1 MTSKNSF
8 SKLVRQNLTRRL
20 WAVTLA
26 VLGCLTSLTLPV
38 VYGIQTYYSELQLM
52 QQGNYYGSRTAQE
65 LLQQWSGTVAEMLG
79 FMNPFIKIFLF
90 ILAILCGVSMFR
102 YLHDRRQV
110 DFYHALP
117 ISRSRLFAV
126 QYVTGIVAVLPVYL
140 LITLLT
146 IASAAG
152 LGFGQSLSAGA
163 VCAGLIGNILFFL
176 LNYTIAVLCTVMT
189 GSTIITILLGLWAE
203 FGIALVGVICYA
215 MMSMSFSTFA
225 ETPALVKNLV
235 MYGSPLFLWLIA
247 GTDGFTVPLISWVT
261 SINMSPASVKLLI
274 GVLIATALLLALT
287 AVLFIRRRSERAG
300 IAVAFKPVQE
310 PMKYFMSAVGGLCV
324 ALLLYLM
331 MHEFWFWFGLI
342 VGTVLVH
349 MLVEIIYD
357 FDFKS
362 LFHHWKR
369 MIILLVVLVAATA
382 AVRCDVFG
390 YDAYLPKRD
399 DITTA
404 GVWVDIGSRDMQLTS
419 RSAAAE
425 LTTPENID
433 AVYAL
438 AALGVGEKPEN
449 TGDVPQCSVTVRF
462 QLKNGRMIVRQY
474 WGIPYDDAQPY
485 IRSLRADP
493 EYIET
498 YALLQRL
505 RMPES
510 AEEGSA
516 AVQVRTFA
524 TAYGGEADAKM
535 RNLDEVRALIAQLQ
549 TAQIENRMA
558 HLTEIPVLRVDLETN
573 WNDSRMYREEA
584 VYSYLSDI
592 PVYPSDTE
600 VLTAIEKIT
609 GVTPEQPSAEK
620 ISELNVVVGTQADY
634 KAAQDQLDRYYNG
647 EYAMVESADD
657 KALNPYDTYVAAHT
671 TQITDPEEI
680 AKWLE
685 NAVPDTAH
693 DLSGPDVAFETEFD
707 GLSVMIE
714 AILHNGDSYSLYYP
728 EGKAPMDLIRALLPN

>member
-1 MTSKNSF
+1 MTSRNSF

-26 VLGCLTSLTLPV
+26 ILGCLTSLTLPV
-38 VYGIQTYYSELQLM
+38 VYGIQTYYSDLQLM
-52 QQGNYYGSRTAQE
+52 QQGNYYGSKTAQE
-65 LLQQWSGTVAEMLG
+65 LLQQWSGTVAQMLG
-79 FMNPFIKIFLF
+79 FMNPFIKLILF
-90 ILAILCGVSMFR
+90 VLAILCGVSMFR

-117 ISRSRLFAV
+117 ISRGRLFAV

-163 VCAGLIGNILFFL
+163 VLGGLIGNTLFFL

-189 GSTIITILLGLWAE
+189 GNTIITVLLGLWAE
-203 FGIALVGVICYA
+203 FGVVLVGIICYA

-225 ETPALVKNLV
+225 ETPELVKSMVL
-235 MYGSPLFLWLIA
+235 YGSPLIAWLIA
-247 GTDGFTVPLISWVT
+247 GTDGFMVPVISWFVST
-261 SINMSPASVKLLI
+261 DIGPVSAKLLI
-274 GVLIATALLLALT
+274 GALIAFLLLLALT
-287 AVLFIRRRSERAG
+287 TVLFIRRRSERAG
-300 IAVAFKPVQE
+300 IAVAFKPIQE

-324 ALLLYLM
+324 ALLLYM
-331 MHEFWFWFGLI
+331 IMHGIWFWFGLI
-342 VGTVLVH
+342 VGTALVH

-382 AVRCDVFG
+382 AVRSDMFG
-390 YDAYLPKRD
+390 YDTYLPKRD
-399 DITTA
+399 EIAAA
-404 GVWVDIGSRDMQLTS
+404 GIWADSGSRNVQLTS
-419 RSAAAE
+419 RNAVAG

-438 AALGVGEKPEN
+438 ATLGVGEKPDNIE
-449 TGDVPQCSVTVRF
+449 DIAQCSVTVRF

-474 WGIPYDDAQPY
+474 WGIPYDAAQPY
-485 IRSLRADP
+485 LNSLRSDR
-493 EYIET
+493 EFIET

-510 AEEGSA
+510 AAEGSA
-516 AVQVRTFA
+516 TIQVRTFA

-549 TAQIENRMA
+549 TAQIENREA

-592 PVYPSDTE
+592 PVYPSDTDVIASIAE
-600 VLTAIEKIT
+600 IT
-609 GVTPEQPSAEK
+609 GVTPKQPAVED
-620 ISELNVVVGTQADY
+620 ITELNVVVGTREAYQ
-634 KAAQDQLDRYYNG
+634 AAQEQQDRYYNG
-647 EYAMVESADD
+647 EYTVVESADD
-657 KALNPYDTYVAAHT
+657 TALDPYDAYVAAHT
-671 TQITDPEEI
+671 TQISDPAEI
-680 AKWLE
+680 AKWLQ
-685 NAVPDTAH
+685 NAVPDTAR
-693 DLSGPDVAFETEFD
+693 DLAGEDVPFETEFD
-707 GLSVMIE
+707 GLAVTIE
-714 AILHNGDSYSLYYP
+714 ALLYNGNSYSLFYP
-728 EGKAPMDLIRALLPN
+728 EGQAPMDLIRALLQD